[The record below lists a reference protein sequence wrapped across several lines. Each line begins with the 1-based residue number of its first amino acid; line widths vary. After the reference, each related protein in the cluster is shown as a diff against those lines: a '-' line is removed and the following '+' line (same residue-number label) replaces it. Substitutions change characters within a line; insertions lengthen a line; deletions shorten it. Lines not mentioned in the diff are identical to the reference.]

1 MKLDIEFT
9 SKEIFFDFFNKN
21 RSKVFGNTNEFNV
34 NLLLTQEEF
43 EKMKLN
49 TEMYE
54 KRKGYYLLAKYQ
66 DEIIGWSFGVQRS
79 HEDLYMVNSAVFESF
94 RRRGFYTQILAAA
107 LEKCKEMGFL
117 HIYSNHRFHNAQ
129 VLIPKL
135 KLGFIISGF
144 TVSPAFGSLVQL
156 SYYTNE
162 EVKKAF
168 LNRLGYEPLTDEMK
182 EKLGL

>member
-1 MKLDIEFT
+1 MKH
-9 SKEIFFDFFNKN
+9 
-21 RSKVFGNTNEFNV
+21 
-34 NLLLTQEEF
+34 
-43 EKMKLN
+43 N

-79 HEDLYMVNSAVFESF
+79 HEDLYMVNSAVFEAY

-107 LEKCKEMGFL
+107 IEKCKEMGFL
-117 HIYSNHRFHNAQ
+117 HIYSNHRFHNTQ

-135 KLGFIISGF
+135 KLGFIFSGF
-144 TVSPAFGSLVQL
+144 TVSPVFGSLVQL

-162 EVKKAF
+162 DVKKAF
-168 LNRLGYEPLTDEMK
+168 LNRLGYEPLTDEIRA
-182 EKLGL
+182 KLGL

>member
-21 RSKVFGNTNEFNV
+21 RAKVFGNSNEYNI
-34 NLLLTQEEF
+34 NLLLTNEEF
-43 EKMKLN
+43 EKMKHH

-79 HEDLYMVNSAVFESF
+79 HEDLYMVNSAVFESY
-94 RRRGFYTQILAAA
+94 RRKGIYTQILAAA

-117 HIYSNHRFHNAQ
+117 HIYSKHRFHNSHI
-129 VLIPKL
+129 LIPKL
-135 KLGFIISGF
+135 KMGFIISGME
-144 TVSPAFGSLVQL
+144 VSPAFGSLVQL
-156 SYYTNE
+156 SYYTNDA
-162 EVKKAF
+162 VKNVF
-168 LNRLGYEPLTDEMK
+168 LNRLGYEPLTDEIR

>member
-21 RSKVFGNTNEFNV
+21 RSKVFGNTNEYNI
-34 NLLLTQEEF
+34 NLLLTNEEF
-43 EKMKLN
+43 EKMRLN

-79 HEDLYMVNSAVFESF
+79 HEDVYMVNSAVFEAY
-94 RRRGFYTQILAAA
+94 RRRGFYTQMLEAAVA
-107 LEKCKEMGFL
+107 KCKEMGFL
-117 HIYSNHRFHNAQ
+117 QIYSNHRFNNAQ
-129 VLIPKL
+129 VLIPKM
-135 KLGFIISGF
+135 KIGFIISGF
-144 TVSPAFGSLVQL
+144 TVSPAFGSLVQM

-168 LNRLGYEPLTDEMK
+168 LNRLGYEPLSPEMK
-182 EKLGL
+182 EKLGI